1 MFKLAKLLH
10 HRGFHITYVLT
21 QLNYTHIIK
30 AKNFIPLS
38 QSPTFR
44 FETIPDGLPSRENP
58 DTALYIAELC
68 FSTAKL
74 AFSTLKKRIVSIT
87 RTVSAR
93 DESKAEVGL
102 LNPITG
108 LRACS
113 FEFPVADEK
122 ESWSFPCRNLR
133 LSVRFISIDLHF
145 LVENKQ
151 LSSKNNNET

>member
-1 MFKLAKLLH
+1 MIKLAKLLH

-21 QLNYTHIIK
+21 QLNYTHIMK

-74 AFSTLKKRIVSIT
+74 AFSTLKKR
-87 RTVSAR
+87 TV
-93 DESKAEVGL
+93 
-102 LNPITG
+102 TG

-122 ESWSFPCRNLR
+122 ESWSFTCRNLR
-133 LSVRFISIDLHF
+133 FSVRFISIDLHF
-145 LVENKQ
+145 IVENKQ